1 MCHICFYD
9 FTYSLVLNF
18 LLYIF
23 LFICVV
29 GVKDRLGSCLWSHLN
44 TLLHLNWAHYLLS
57 SYLVSSFFF
66 FWEVL
71 VQQRTFILLK
81 VTFQWNFSIYNLTQ
95 VIIKSLWKAF
105 AAFEYLNTYLGKVK
119 WKSLMNY
126 KVLDER
132 CYLITELL
140 MKT

>member
-1 MCHICFYD
+1 VCHICFYN
-9 FTYSLVLNF
+9 FTYNLVL
-18 LLYIF
+18 LLHIF

-29 GVKDRLGSCLWSHLN
+29 GVKDRWGSCLWSHLN
-44 TLLHLNWAHYLLS
+44 TLLYLNWAYYLLS
-57 SYLVSSFFF
+57 SYLVSCFFF
-66 FWEVL
+66 FFE
-71 VQQRTFILLK
+71 TFLSSRELSFFWRSPFNGISVFITWL
-81 VTFQWNFSIYNLTQ
+81 
-95 VIIKSLWKAF
+95 VIIKSLWEAF